1 MSRKGQ
7 PGLIASWPTLVWPWN
22 MIWNIYVA
30 GMRFE
35 NSSSAL
41 IVSSLLFSP
50 TLRCK
55 NSFAETLNEPQI
67 PGLVPVFL
75 LIYLKAREKWSFS
88 HSLTISLPLL
98 GVILRK
104 KKHFYNRWLYQSAGL
119 NVSTEAGNG
128 QLCHFII
135 CQLLSV
141 CFNIIYFLMAAF
153 LQPSF
158 PLKSRIKRL
167 LWNITINQAKM

>member
-1 MSRKGQ
+1 MSWKGQ

-30 GMRFE
+30 GMHFQ
-35 NSSSAL
+35 NSSTAL
-41 IVSSLLFSP
+41 IL

-55 NSFAETLNEPQI
+55 NSFAETLKEPQTT
-67 PGLVPVFL
+67 GLVPVFFVSL
-75 LIYLKAREKWSFS
+75 SKSKREIIIS
-88 HSLTISLPLL
+88 HSLTVSLQLL

-104 KKHFYNRWLYQSAGL
+104 KRHFYNRWLCQSAGP
-119 NVSTEAGNG
+119 NVSTEAGNR
-128 QLCHFII
+128 QVCHFII

-141 CFNIIYFLMAAF
+141 CFNIIYFLTAAF

-158 PLKSRIKRL
+158 PLQSRIELL
-167 LWNITINQAKM
+167 LWNIARNQAKM